1 MRSILFLTFILFLQ
15 VQSSAQEAQSARDAF
30 VQAQNEY
37 LSQLNLDFFQNKE
50 YQILTRN
57 YDKMEMKVN
66 LTDMPKGLKKKK
78 IKKLRKE
85 KDQQMK
91 KLLSPKQYKL
101 YIRRQKVIEKTISS
115 DW

>member
-1 MRSILFLTFILFLQ
+1 MRTILLIAILFLGWDGLA
-15 VQSSAQEAQSARDAF
+15 QSSADAREAF
-30 VQAQNEY
+30 VTAQNEY
-37 LSQLNLDFFQNKE
+37 LAQLDLDFFQNKE

-66 LTDMPKGLKKKK
+66 LSDMPKGMKKKK

-85 KDQQMK
+85 KDMKMK
-91 KLLSPKQYKL
+91 KLLNTRQYKL
-101 YIRRQKVIEKTISS
+101 YVRRQKVIDKTISS

>member
-1 MRSILFLTFILFLQ
+1 MTLTAHP
-15 VQSSAQEAQSARDAF
+15 QSNQDARDAF
-30 VQAQNEY
+30 VKAQNEY
-37 LSQLNLDFFQNKE
+37 LAQLDLDFFQNKE

-66 LTDMPKGLKKKK
+66 LTDMPKSLKKKK

-91 KLLSPKQYKL
+91 KLLSPRQYKL

>member
-1 MRSILFLTFILFLQ
+1 MRLFLLLILTISLAIS
-15 VQSSAQEAQSARDAF
+15 VQAQNDEDARDAF
-30 VQAQNEY
+30 VKAQNEY
-37 LSQLNLDFFQNKE
+37 LDQLSLDFFQNKE

-66 LTDMPKGLKKKK
+66 LTDMPKSLKKKK

-85 KDQQMK
+85 KDQKMK
-91 KLLSPKQYKL
+91 KLLNPRQYKL

>member
-1 MRSILFLTFILFLQ
+1 MRLFLLVTLTISLAFS
-15 VQSSAQEAQSARDAF
+15 VQAQNNQEARDAF
-30 VQAQNEY
+30 VKAQNEY
-37 LSQLNLDFFQNKE
+37 LAQLSLDFFQNKE

-66 LTDMPKGLKKKK
+66 LTDMPKSLQNKK

-85 KDQQMK
+85 KDEKMK
-91 KLLSPKQYKL
+91 KLLNPQQFKL
-101 YIRRQKVIEKTISS
+101 YIRRQKVIEKTIST